1 MRTGILGGSFNP
13 VHDQHVQMALAA
25 KKQFEL
31 EEVWFVPVFQPVHK
45 PGDTLLGYAAR
56 RELLQAAIKG
66 GSGLRVCDIE
76 QELGGASYT
85 VRTLTELQQRYRGR
99 EFFLVIGGDSL
110 AELHTWR
117 EIAQIAEMT
126 EFIVIERP
134 GNRKSSQVPTARV
147 HWAECEVSAVSASE
161 VREKLSRH
169 DFSALHLSSEVLFAI
184 LLNDYYG
191 SLGDPYC
198 GWLET
203 ISAQLRHLPDGLID
217 HIMAVAGLAVKYG
230 IEAGLDPRICMLA
243 GLAHDLFRGADATQV
258 FAFAEKCG
266 TSLGSIE
273 RKMPMLAHGAAAA
286 GYLRSK
292 IPAINPDIV
301 NAVRWHTFP
310 ADDAPLLTRVLV
322 LADTLEPSRGIV
334 ERDVLRQIEMPLDER
349 FRQVLGLKR
358 KSAGGH

>member
-1 MRTGILGGSFNP
+1 
-13 VHDQHVQMALAA
+13 MALAA
-25 KKQFEL
+25 QRQFGL
-31 EEVWFVPVFQPVHK
+31 EEVWFIPVFQPVHK
-45 PGDTLLGYAAR
+45 PGDTLLGYDAR
-56 RELLQAAIKG
+56 RELLQTAIKG
-66 GSGLRVCDIE
+66 ESGLRVCDVE
-76 QELGGASYT
+76 RELGGASYT

-117 EIAQIAEMT
+117 EIARIVEMT

-134 GNRKSSQVPTARV
+134 GNRKSSQVPTARL

-161 VREKLSRH
+161 VREKLGRH
-169 DFSALHLSSEVLFAI
+169 DFSTLHLSPGVLFAI

-191 SLGDPYC
+191 SLGDPY
-198 GWLET
+198 GSWLET
-203 ISAQLRHLPDGLID
+203 ISAQLRHLPAGLID
-217 HIMAVAGLAVKYG
+217 HIMAVAMLAVKYG
-230 IEAGLDPRICMLA
+230 MEAGLDPRTCMLA

-258 FAFAEKCG
+258 FSFAEKCG
-266 TSLGSIE
+266 TPLSSLE
-273 RKMPMLAHGAAAA
+273 RKMSMLAHGAAAA

-322 LADTLEPSRGIV
+322 LADTLEPSRGIA
-334 ERDVLRQIEMPLDER
+334 ERDAIRQAAMPLEQR
-349 FRQVLGLKR
+349 YQRVLELKR